1 MEEEQNHGLFGI
13 VGGAFLSPSE
23 VKVNIQCQCDRCV
36 KARSL
41 FYESNIK
48 PGADLSD
55 SYLFGLD
62 FYELFG
68 FKKLRGGPGA
78 NLQKC
83 IFKRANLKASRH
95 YHSLFYGADLT
106 DADMSDTYCYETAF
120 GPTSNSGHHREMPAL
135 LLNTNFRGAYLGGSR
150 LTGCNASGAVFV
162 RANLDYC
169 STHGAIF
176 NGADFTGAK
185 LTKLN
190 QALPGQL
197 SEFGPTNFS
206 FANLSGANLSG
217 AFLYEANLS
226 GANLSGANLSGA
238 NLSGA
243 NLSGANL
250 RKAELS
256 SSDLSGA
263 ILSGATMPDGTTYP

>member
-1 MEEEQNHGLFGI
+1 MEEELNHGLFGV
-13 VGGAFLSPSE
+13 VGGAFSSPGE
-23 VKVNIQCQCDRCV
+23 VKGNNRCQCDKCV
-36 KARSL
+36 KARVL
-41 FYESNIK
+41 FHESNIE

-55 SYLFGLD
+55 AYLFGLD

-68 FKKLRGGPGA
+68 VKELRGGPGA

-120 GPTSNSGHHREMPAL
+120 GPIQNEHRPGMSAL

-150 LTGCNASGAVFV
+150 LTGVNASGAVFV

-169 STHGAIF
+169 SAHGAIF

-190 QALPGQL
+190 QDQPGQL

-217 AFLYEANLS
+217 ANLSDANLYKANLS

-238 NLSGA
+238 
-243 NLSGANL
+243 
-250 RKAELS
+250 
-256 SSDLSGA
+256 
-263 ILSGATMPDGTTYP
+263 TMPDGTTHP